1 MNMNIFF
8 MIGEL
13 PTPLIIMALGFTM
26 WKKPPKF
33 GEQVGYRTKLSQR
46 SEQAWNYAQ
55 VVYGKLS
62 AIVFAVISGATLLL
76 NIYAL
81 IRNFDDITGMIA
93 LLIQCAVVIGALF
106 VLIGIVEHRLKMYFG
121 GDGDKDE

>member
-1 MNMNIFF
+1 MNMNILY

-13 PTPLIIMALGFTM
+13 PTPLIIMAIGFTM

-33 GEQVGYRTKLSQR
+33 GEQFGYRTKLSQR

-55 VVYGKLS
+55 IIYGKLS

-81 IRNFDDITGMIA
+81 IRKFDDITGIIA
-93 LLIQCAVVIGALF
+93 FLIQCAVVMGAIF
-106 VLIGIVEHRLKMYFG
+106 VIIGIVEHRLKTAFG
-121 GDGDKDE
+121 KDGDTNE